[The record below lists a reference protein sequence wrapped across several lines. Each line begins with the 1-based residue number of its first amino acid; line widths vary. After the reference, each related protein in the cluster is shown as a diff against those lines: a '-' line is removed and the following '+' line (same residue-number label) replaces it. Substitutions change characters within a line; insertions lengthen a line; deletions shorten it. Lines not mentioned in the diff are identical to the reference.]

1 MASKIITIPRRIPI
15 VKRLL
20 DFIYSSSH
28 SNRLLAEVGNRE
40 QRCSAVLGVSPMSDC
55 IKTGTGNSGQEL
67 TQTLSEN
74 YFCKRSNQLHR
85 IFSLLPLAFCLLP
98 IPCSLFPVPHLP
110 TLPTLPTP
118 PTLPK
123 NVLVE

>member
-1 MASKIITIPRRIPI
+1 MSDCRGFPHERLHQDGNMASKIITIPRRIPI
-15 VKRLL
+15 VKRLR
-20 DFIYSSSH
+20 DSIYSSSH
-28 SNRLLAEVGNRE
+28 SNEV
-40 QRCSAVLGVSPMSDC
+40 
-55 IKTGTGNSGQEL
+55 
-67 TQTLSEN
+67 
-74 YFCKRSNQLHR
+74 HR